1 MDELKQRDMGAG
13 PSTKRLKAMLKLMT
27 EFGVIK
33 YKDDEVEIQM
43 TPQEQ
48 AIQRA
53 IPSGF
58 SIDRY
63 EPEAEVLDNDDSS
76 PSPVIRD
83 DLGYT
88 DDDYLWRSAET

>member
-1 MDELKQRDMGAG
+1 MDESKQRDMGAG

-33 YKDDEVEIQM
+33 YRDDEVEIQM

-53 IPSGF
+53 MPSGF

-63 EPEAEVLDNDDSS
+63 EPEAEVLSDEQ
-76 PSPVIRD
+76 PGPVSRD
-83 DLGYT
+83 DLGYSE
-88 DDDYLWRSAET
+88 DDYLWRSAET

>member
-1 MDELKQRDMGAG
+1 MDESKQRDMGAG

-33 YKDDEVEIQM
+33 YRDDEVEIQM

-53 IPSGF
+53 MPSGF

-63 EPEAEVLDNDDSS
+63 EPEAEVLSDEQPDPDS
-76 PSPVIRD
+76 RD
-83 DLGYT
+83 DLGYS